1 MDGYLNL
8 KQMNLILQRTHEVG
22 NTTFGKLFHNN
33 KFLNYTLEDKV
44 RDIKIKHETAIPS
57 GTYQVIINK
66 SERFKQLMPLLL
78 NVPNFEG
85 VRIHK
90 GNYADLETFLKEV
103 PLSNPVITNNK
114 IRYEV
119 TKENQK
125 SLFSIYDIKL
135 DLGSYTIQ
143 NTGTTYRIN
152 ILQDNTSG
160 CILVG
165 DHITETGITFS
176 TTAYQRLYDLL
187 YNKLKTER
195 VFITVLDMPVEH
207 IPVIPKPV
215 ELPKEIILPEIVIKE
230 DTTNQ
235 TIVNNIPAIRDKEI
249 NLDRK
254 THNYNKTMDNKTLV
268 QNLVLANLNVIQLE
282 VLPLIEKEY
291 ARLGATVGLE
301 KIKQTV
307 LILLDDNTDNKAQL
321 NLIWGTL
328 TSDPQVIDAV
338 KSALLTAVSTVDDV
352 TVKEGLTLLIEPL
365 TKTLI
370 ATSDSV
376 KPNGEQIKLIWT
388 NFIKSPEFI
397 AFVLAN
403 LETVIKLVIKND
415 NLEKIL
421 LSLLKVFGKV

>member
-1 MDGYLNL
+1 
-8 KQMNLILQRTHEVG
+8 MNLILQRTHEVG

-44 RDIKIKHETAIPS
+44 RDIKIKHETAIPA

-103 PLSNPVITNNK
+103 PLSNPVITNSK

-125 SLFSIYDIKL
+125 SLFSIYNIKL

-165 DHITETGITFS
+165 DHITETGITYS

-187 YNKLKTER
+187 YNTLKTEQ
-195 VFITVLDMPVEH
+195 VFIEVIN
-207 IPVIPKPV
+207 IPKLIEVTPAIPKPI
-215 ELPKEIILPEIVIKE
+215 ELPIVLPEVVIAEKIKQ
-230 DTTNQ
+230 DSVITN
-235 TIVNNIPAIRDKEI
+235 VPSIRYKEI
-249 NLDRK
+249 NLVRK

-268 QNLVLANLNVIQLE
+268 QNLVLANLNVIQTE

-307 LILLDDNTDNKAQL
+307 LILLDDDADNKAQL

-328 TSDPQVIDAV
+328 AADPQVIDAV
-338 KSALLTAVSTVDDV
+338 KSALLTAISSVDDE
-352 TVKEGLTLLIEPL
+352 TVKTGLTLLIEPL